1 MASFLNDLRF
11 TISLSLI
18 LATLFI
24 SLIIYLG
31 DFQGI
36 TIFWIWFLR
45 LVHVIAG
52 IIWVGLLFYFNF
64 IQIPNMVK
72 IPENQKSVI
81 SNIIAPSALFW
92 FRWSAMATIIF
103 GIILAYFQGYIV
115 EAFTLSETH
124 WVIGIGMYLGIIMF
138 LNVWLIIWPNQKKVL
153 GIIKVEENEKKL
165 SSKRAFNFSRLNLVL
180 SIPMLISMTVHQNL
194 FA

>member
-1 MASFLNDLRF
+1 MASFLNDLRL

-18 LATLFI
+18 LPTLFI

-36 TIFWIWFLR
+36 IIFWIWFLR
-45 LVHVIAG
+45 LLHVIAG

-72 IPENQKSVI
+72 IPDNQKSAI

-103 GIILAYFQGYIV
+103 GIMLAYFQGYIV

>member
-1 MASFLNDLRF
+1 MASFFNDLRL

-18 LATLFI
+18 LSTLFI

-36 TIFWIWFLR
+36 IIFWIWFLR
-45 LVHVIAG
+45 LLHVIAG

-72 IPENQKSVI
+72 IPDNQKSAI

-103 GIILAYFQGYIV
+103 GIMLAYFQGYIV
-115 EAFTLSETH
+115 EALTFSETH

>member
-1 MASFLNDLRF
+1 MASFLNDLRL

-18 LATLFI
+18 LSTLFI

-36 TIFWIWFLR
+36 IIFWIWFLR
-45 LVHVIAG
+45 LLHVIAG

-64 IQIPNMVK
+64 IQIPNMLK
-72 IPENQKSVI
+72 IPDNQKSAI

-103 GIILAYFQGYIV
+103 GIMLAYFQGYIL
-115 EAFTLSETH
+115 EALTLSETH

>member
-1 MASFLNDLRF
+1 MASFLNDLRL

-18 LATLFI
+18 LSTLFI

-36 TIFWIWFLR
+36 IIFWIWFLR
-45 LVHVIAG
+45 LLHVIAG

-72 IPENQKSVI
+72 IPDNQKSAI

-103 GIILAYFQGYIV
+103 GIMLAYFQGYIV

-180 SIPMLISMTVHQNL
+180 SIPMLISMTVHPNL

>member
-1 MASFLNDLRF
+1 MASFLNDLRL

-18 LATLFI
+18 LSTLFI

-36 TIFWIWFLR
+36 IIFWIWFLR
-45 LVHVIAG
+45 LLHVIAG

-72 IPENQKSVI
+72 IPENQKSAI
-81 SNIIAPSALFW
+81 TNIIAPSALFW

-103 GIILAYFQGYIV
+103 GIMLAYFQGYIV

>member
-1 MASFLNDLRF
+1 MASFLNDLRL

-18 LATLFI
+18 LSTLFI

-36 TIFWIWFLR
+36 IIFWIWFLR

-52 IIWVGLLFYFNF
+52 IVWVGLLFYFNF

-72 IPENQKSVI
+72 IPDNQKSAI

-103 GIILAYFQGYIV
+103 GIMLAYFQGYIV

>member
-1 MASFLNDLRF
+1 MASFLNDLRL
-11 TISLSLI
+11 TISLSII
-18 LATLFI
+18 LSTLFI

-36 TIFWIWFLR
+36 IIFWIWFLR
-45 LVHVIAG
+45 LLHVIAG

-72 IPENQKSVI
+72 IPENQKSAI

-103 GIILAYFQGYIV
+103 GIMLAYFQGYIV

>member
-1 MASFLNDLRF
+1 MASFLNDLRL

-18 LATLFI
+18 LSTLFI

-36 TIFWIWFLR
+36 IIFWIWFLR

-52 IIWVGLLFYFNF
+52 IVWVGLLFYFNF

-72 IPENQKSVI
+72 IPDNQKSVI

-103 GIILAYFQGYIV
+103 GIMLAYFQGYIV

-153 GIIKVEENEKKL
+153 GIIKVEESEKKL

>member
-1 MASFLNDLRF
+1 MASFLNDLRL

-18 LATLFI
+18 LSTLFI

-36 TIFWIWFLR
+36 IIFWIWFLR
-45 LVHVIAG
+45 LLHVIVG

-72 IPENQKSVI
+72 IPENQKSAI

-103 GIILAYFQGYIV
+103 GIMLAYFQGYIV

-153 GIIKVEENEKKL
+153 GIIKVEENEKNL

>member
-1 MASFLNDLRF
+1 MASFLNDLRL

-24 SLIIYLG
+24 SLIIYFG

-45 LVHVIAG
+45 LIHVIAG

-92 FRWSAMATIIF
+92 FRWSAMVTIIF
-103 GIILAYFQGYIV
+103 GIMLAYFQGYIV
-115 EAFTLSETH
+115 GAFTLSETH

-138 LNVWLIIWPNQKKVL
+138 LNVWLIIWPNQKKAL
-153 GIIKVEENEKKL
+153 GIIKVEENEKNL

>member
-1 MASFLNDLRF
+1 MASFLNDLRL

-18 LATLFI
+18 LSTLFI

-36 TIFWIWFLR
+36 IIFWIWFLR
-45 LVHVIAG
+45 LLHVIAG

-72 IPENQKSVI
+72 IPENQKSAI

-103 GIILAYFQGYIV
+103 GIMLAYFQGYIV

-138 LNVWLIIWPNQKKVL
+138 LNVWLVIWPNQKKVL

>member
-1 MASFLNDLRF
+1 MVSFLNDLRF

-72 IPENQKSVI
+72 IPENQKSAI

>member
-1 MASFLNDLRF
+1 MASFLNDLRL

-18 LATLFI
+18 LSTLFI

-31 DFQGI
+31 DFQEI
-36 TIFWIWFLR
+36 IIFWIWFLR
-45 LVHVIAG
+45 LLHVIAG

-72 IPENQKSVI
+72 IPDNQKSAI

-103 GIILAYFQGYIV
+103 GIMLAYFQGYIV

-138 LNVWLIIWPNQKKVL
+138 LNVWLVIWPNQKKVL

>member
-1 MASFLNDLRF
+1 MASFLNDLRL

-18 LATLFI
+18 LSTLFI

-36 TIFWIWFLR
+36 IIFWIWFLR
-45 LVHVIAG
+45 LLHVIAG

-64 IQIPNMVK
+64 IQIPNMLK
-72 IPENQKSVI
+72 IPDNQKSAI

-103 GIILAYFQGYIV
+103 GIMLAYFQGYIV
-115 EAFTLSETH
+115 EAFTFSETH

-138 LNVWLIIWPNQKKVL
+138 LNVWLVIWPNQKKVL

>member
-1 MASFLNDLRF
+1 MASFLNDLRL

-18 LATLFI
+18 LSTLFI

-36 TIFWIWFLR
+36 IIFWIWFLR
-45 LVHVIAG
+45 LLHVIAG

-72 IPENQKSVI
+72 IPDNQKSAI

-92 FRWSAMATIIF
+92 FRWSAMATITF
-103 GIILAYFQGYIV
+103 GIMLAYFQGYIV

-180 SIPMLISMTVHQNL
+180 SFPMLISMTVHQNL

>member
-1 MASFLNDLRF
+1 MASFLNDLRL

-18 LATLFI
+18 LSTLFI
-24 SLIIYLG
+24 SIIIYLG

-36 TIFWIWFLR
+36 IIFWIWFLR
-45 LVHVIAG
+45 LLHVIAG

-72 IPENQKSVI
+72 IPDNQKSAI

-103 GIILAYFQGYIV
+103 GIMLAYFQGYIV

-153 GIIKVEENEKKL
+153 GIIKVEDNEKKL

>member
-1 MASFLNDLRF
+1 MASFLNDLRL

-18 LATLFI
+18 LSTLFI

-36 TIFWIWFLR
+36 IIFWIWFLR
-45 LVHVIAG
+45 LLHVIAG

-72 IPENQKSVI
+72 IPDNQKSAI

-103 GIILAYFQGYIV
+103 GIMLAYFQGYIV
-115 EAFTLSETH
+115 EALTFSETH
-124 WVIGIGMYLGIIMF
+124 WVIVMGMYLGIIMF

>member
-1 MASFLNDLRF
+1 MASFLNDLRL

-18 LATLFI
+18 LSTLFI

-36 TIFWIWFLR
+36 IIFWIWFLR
-45 LVHVIAG
+45 LLHVIAG

-72 IPENQKSVI
+72 IPDNQKSAI

-103 GIILAYFQGYIV
+103 GIMLAYFQGYIV

-138 LNVWLIIWPNQKKVL
+138 LNVWLVIWPNQKKVL